1 MSDYRFV
8 GEEEADVAKIIQE
21 KNLLAYKQK

>member
-21 KNLLAYKQK
+21 KNTI